1 MPAPS
6 DRVRSGNLYGAS
18 PSGRIPKSRYTD
30 RGSTPES
37 RPSFSYQGG
46 VAFPRAKTRSK
57 ATSTSNSTFAS
68 GSHQRSRPGTAPVG
82 QNPWRPSVPGSSRGR
97 SGVPSSNGGTH
108 PPPRERA
115 PDSRWTESLTR
126 GAVAKMFQPTDW
138 LPPFQNTPT
147 EWSMPSNCHSF
158 APPDEEAWDGEDG
171 RGENRG
177 GRGGGGGARGGGGSR
192 ACTPLAG
199 SVPSLG
205 RTRWGG
211 GGDGDNGRGG
221 VVSGDGDSACPAS
234 DSAPPPSFNIFAATR
249 GGGAATTSSRPPS
262 RSPSTTIKNEKV
274 AAARRDQEKRYQ
286 ALLAFQRQAKGEP
299 SEKMLERQRKK
310 QAKKDKDEAMA
321 RRKKKEE
328 EDEGKRHEKEG
339 ANFNATLDPIR
350 AVFRLLDTDRSN
362 TLEQVRHNNKLT
374 LTVRVCFGCGWVW
387 VSVWMCGWIEV
398 GFGEG
403 YESETKVRCVRGW
416 LGMRRNGCIRRLHK
430 ERIADVTLTIILNT
444 IHLGSPFCPVVSLCL
459 HPAPFS
465 SVNYWSLS
473 RTPLVCEQCLPSPRN
488 CTLW

>member
-18 PSGRIPKSRYTD
+18 PSGRIPKSRYAD
-30 RGSTPES
+30 RGITPES

-46 VAFPRAKTRSK
+46 VAYSRPKS
-57 ATSTSNSTFAS
+57 TSTSNSPFAS
-68 GSHQRSRPGTAPVG
+68 GSHQRGPAPSLSRPGTAPVG

-97 SGVPSSNGGTH
+97 SGVPSNGGSH

-158 APPDEEAWDGEDG
+158 ARPDEEAWDGEDG
-171 RGENRG
+171 REEDR
-177 GRGGGGGARGGGGSR
+177 GRGRGGARGGGGSR
-192 ACTPLAG
+192 ACTPPAG
-199 SVPSLG
+199 SVLSFE

-211 GGDGDNGRGG
+211 GGGGGGGGDGGGGGESGG
-221 VVSGDGDSACPAS
+221 VVSGDGDSGCPAS

-249 GGGAATTSSRPPS
+249 GDGAAAKSSRSPS
-262 RSPSTTIKNEKV
+262 RSPSTTIRNEKV
-274 AAARRDQEKRYQ
+274 AAARKEQEKRHQ

-299 SEKMLERQRKK
+299 SEKTLERQRKK
-310 QAKKDKDEAMA
+310 QAKKDKDEAMT

-362 TLEQVRHNNKLT
+362 TLEQVRHKLT
-374 LTVRVCFGCGWVW
+374 RLFWVCVGVW
-387 VSVWMCGWIEV
+387 VCVCGCV
-398 GFGEG
+398 GGSRLDWG
-403 YESETKVRCVRGW
+403 K
-416 LGMRRNGCIRRLHK
+416 GMRVRRK
-430 ERIADVTLTIILNT
+430 
-444 IHLGSPFCPVVSLCL
+444 
-459 HPAPFS
+459 
-465 SVNYWSLS
+465 
-473 RTPLVCEQCLPSPRN
+473 
-488 CTLW
+488 